1 MKPTPAA
8 LAYLREA
15 AETWGLDEAKYQA
28 ALMRDGV
35 IESVD
40 GQPCLEPEPPVRRTI
55 AQHHQERLL

>member
-40 GQPCLEPEPPVRRTI
+40 
-55 AQHHQERLL
+55 